1 VIEPAVVQ
9 PGGELVERLV
19 ANLVTVVGL
28 SLLSGLLAAA
38 VGVVHR
44 WYARATVPSGL
55 AVLVGLTATVL
66 VLNVETALG
75 SLITGV
81 PSAGAP
87 GDVLS
92 TSVVVV
98 NTVTLG
104 ASAAGAVV
112 GSRLGDEVGESVFA
126 LAGTGAVDVDV
137 SAVVQAVGRVITVD
151 LPGDTADITDIDG
164 YDPVTSEVKQSLA
177 GETLVFPRRLTVDEL
192 RSRLEHRLRSDYGVG
207 HVDVDLKADG
217 TVTYLA
223 VGSRQSGL
231 GPTLPPETC
240 AVAVRADPANA
251 ASAGDLVQVY
261 RRGDD
266 GAERIATGELRG
278 TADDVVTLAVDATD
292 ADAFAPDERY
302 RLATLPVEPRS
313 DREFA
318 SLLRAADETMGVVRL
333 ATGSELV
340 GTPVGAIDA
349 AIVAI
354 RHDAGVDPIPPRARL
369 LEAGDTL
376 YVIAKPGTLR
386 RLDAAAGPAE
396 ADSD

>member
-1 VIEPAVVQ
+1 VTLLAVQ
-9 PGGELVERLV
+9 PGTELVERLV
-19 ANLVTVVGL
+19 ANIVTVVGL
-28 SLLSGLLAAA
+28 SILSGLLAAI

-44 WYARATVPSGL
+44 WYARARVPAGL

-75 SLITGV
+75 SLI
-81 PSAGAP
+81 AGAP
-87 GDVLS
+87 SVSSQRDVLS
-92 TSVVVV
+92 ASVVAV

-104 ASAAGAVV
+104 ASAAAAVV
-112 GSRLGDEVGESVFA
+112 GSRLGDQVGESVFA

-137 SAVVQAVGRVITVD
+137 SAVVQAVGRVITVE
-151 LPGDTADITDIDG
+151 LPDGAADIADIEG

-177 GETLVFPRRLTVDEL
+177 GETLIFPRRLTIEEL
-192 RSRLEHRLRSDYGVG
+192 RDRLERRLKSDYGVG
-207 HVDVDLKADG
+207 HVDVDLDVDG

-261 RRGDD
+261 RRGGD
-266 GAERIATGELRG
+266 GVERITTAELRG
-278 TADDVVTLAVDATD
+278 TADDIVTLAVDA
-292 ADAFAPDERY
+292 ADTELLGPDERY

-318 SLLRAADETMGVVRL
+318 SLLRAADETMGVVQL
-333 ATGSELV
+333 AAESELV
-340 GTPVGAIDA
+340 GTPVGAVDA

-354 RHDAGVDPIPPRARL
+354 RHDGGVDPIPPRARL
-369 LEAGDTL
+369 LEAEDSL
-376 YVIAKPGTLR
+376 YVIAKPGILR
-386 RLDAAAGPAE
+386 RLDAAARPAE

>member
-1 VIEPAVVQ
+1 MTATLVVQ
-9 PGGELVERLV
+9 PGGELAEGLV
-19 ANLVTVVGL
+19 ANLVTLIGL

-38 VGVVHR
+38 VGLIHR
-44 WYARATVPSGL
+44 WYARATVPTGF

-75 SLITGV
+75 SLITGA
-81 PSAGAP
+81 PSVGAQR
-87 GDVLS
+87 DVLS
-92 TSVVVV
+92 PSVVAV

-104 ASAAGAVV
+104 ASAAAAIV
-112 GSRLGDEVGESVFA
+112 GSRLGDQVGESVFA

-137 SAVVQAVGRVITVD
+137 SAVVQAVGRVITVE
-151 LPGDTADITDIDG
+151 LPDDAADIADIEG
-164 YDPVTSEVKQSLA
+164 YDPVTPEVKQSLA
-177 GETLVFPRRLTVDEL
+177 GETLIFPRRLTLEEL
-192 RSRLEHRLRSDYGVG
+192 RERLERRLKSDYGVG
-207 HVDVDLKADG
+207 HVDVDLEVDG

-240 AVAVRADPANA
+240 AVAVRADPAFA

-266 GAERIATGELRG
+266 GVERITTGELRG
-278 TADDVVTLAVDATD
+278 AATDVVTLAVDAAD
-292 ADAFAPDERY
+292 ADGFAPDERY

-333 ATGSELV
+333 AAESDLV
-340 GTPVGAIDA
+340 GTPVGAVDA

-354 RHDAGVDPIPPRARL
+354 RHDGGVDPIPPRARL
-369 LEAGDTL
+369 LEAGDAL
-376 YVIAKPGTLR
+376 YVIAKPGILR
-386 RLDAAAGPAE
+386 RLDTAARPAE

>member
-1 VIEPAVVQ
+1 MEPAVLQSTAEVA
-9 PGGELVERLV
+9 ERLV

-28 SLLSGLLAAA
+28 SLLSGLLAALL
-38 VGVVHR
+38 GIVHR

-75 SLITGV
+75 SLITGA
-81 PSAGAP
+81 PTAGEP
-87 GDVLS
+87 RDVLS
-92 TSVVVV
+92 MNVVVV
-98 NTVTLG
+98 NTVTLV
-104 ASAAGAVV
+104 ASATASVAG
-112 GSRLGDEVGESVFA
+112 GRLGDQVGESVFA

-151 LPGDTADITDIDG
+151 LPEDATDIADIEG

-177 GETLVFPRRLTVDEL
+177 GETLVFPRRLTLDEL
-192 RSRLEHRLRSDYGVG
+192 RDRLERRLRSDYGVG
-207 HVDVDLKADG
+207 HVDVDLEVDG

-261 RRGDD
+261 RQGGD
-266 GAERIATGELRG
+266 GVERITTGELRG
-278 TADDVVTLAVDATD
+278 TAEDIVTLAVDAAD
-292 ADAFAPDERY
+292 AGAFAPDERY
-302 RLATLPVEPRS
+302 QLATLPVEPRS

-333 ATGSELV
+333 AAGSELV
-340 GTPVGAIDA
+340 GTPVGAVDA

-354 RHDAGVDPIPPRARL
+354 RHGEGVDPIPPRARL
-369 LEAGDTL
+369 LKAEDAL

-386 RLDAAAGPAE
+386 RLDAAARPAE